1 MLPVNVILG
10 VVGVVVVDDKFDVVH
25 IWLGVRRFVGSSIQL
40 RDSKMENF
48 ECFSD
53 FQVMD
58 FYFSVEERE
67 MRWLIIEQ
75 SSSRWWGVGK
85 MRVVTFHTQI

>member
-1 MLPVNVILG
+1 MTNLTSSTSDWG
-10 VVGVVVVDDKFDVVH
+10 
-25 IWLGVRRFVGSSIQL
+25 FVGSSVRVFSNQL

>member
-25 IWLGVRRFVGSSIQL
+25 ICFGFVGSSVQL

-75 SSSRWWGVGK
+75 SSSRWWVGW
-85 MRVVTFHTQI
+85 